1 MDGEPETDPVSNA
14 PLMEVRQWRTRE
26 EEEQARM
33 DTAILHRRKFQLKVR
48 RALMRMAFLQWR
60 KFKLEVLAA
69 TSRVYVYRVI
79 CDFSIV
85 PRPTHFN
92 LLEVKKGQHVKVF
105 ETTASG

>member
-48 RALMRMAFLQWR
+48 QALMRMAILQWR
-60 KFKLEVLAA
+60 KFKLEVRQWRTREEEEEARMDMA
-69 TSRVYVYRVI
+69 I
-79 CDFSIV
+79 I
-85 PRPTHFN
+85 
-92 LLEVKKGQHVKVF
+92 
-105 ETTASG
+105 